1 MKTQVRKRG
10 KHIMAEKLSFCV
22 NIESPIA
29 VYVQIENQVQ
39 FAIASGRLKPG
50 DTLPSVR
57 EMSGMLN
64 INPNTVTKAYRD
76 LELLQLV
83 HTRRGVGVTVAD
95 KAPKICKDQTIN
107 MVKSHLV
114 DAVAECVASGL
125 STNEIRKT
133 VTETVD
139 AKTVPYQCAKRK

>member
-1 MKTQVRKRG
+1 
-10 KHIMAEKLSFCV
+10 MAEKLTFCV

-95 KAPKICKDQTIN
+95 KAPKICKDTTVS
-107 MVKSHLV
+107 MVKLHLI
-114 DAVAECVASGL
+114 DAVAECMASGL
-125 STNEIRKT
+125 NTNEVRK
-133 VTETVD
+133 VVSETVD
-139 AKTVPYQCAKRK
+139 SKIAPYQCAKKK

>member
-1 MKTQVRKRG
+1 MSEKR
-10 KHIMAEKLSFCV
+10 EFCV
-22 NIESPIA
+22 NIDSPIA

-57 EMSGMLN
+57 EMSQMLD

-83 HTRRGVGVTVAD
+83 HTRRGVGVSVSE
-95 KAPKICKDQTIN
+95 KAPKICRETTVA
-107 MVKSHLV
+107 MVKEHLT
-114 DAVAECVASGL
+114 DAVAECVSCGVPAGD
-125 STNEIRKT
+125 IRKVVSMT
-133 VTETVD
+133 IESGV
-139 AKTVPYQCAKRK
+139 APYQTAKKRP

>member
-1 MKTQVRKRG
+1 MTEKR
-10 KHIMAEKLSFCV
+10 EFYV

-39 FAIASGRLKPG
+39 FGIASGRLMPG

-57 EMSGMLN
+57 EMSQMLA

-83 HTRRGVGVTVAD
+83 HTRRGVGVTVSE
-95 KAPKICKDQTIN
+95 KAPKICRENTVV
-107 MVKSHLV
+107 MVKEHLT
-114 DAVAECVASGL
+114 DAVAECVSCGVPSADVRKVVSATIESG
-125 STNEIRKT
+125 
-133 VTETVD
+133 V
-139 AKTVPYQCAKRK
+139 VPYQAARKRL

>member
-1 MKTQVRKRG
+1 
-10 KHIMAEKLSFCV
+10 MAEKLNFCV

-83 HTRRGVGVTVAD
+83 HTRRGVGVTVAE
-95 KAPKICKDQTIN
+95 KAPKICKDQTIS

-125 STNEIRKT
+125 STNEIRKV

-139 AKTVPYQCAKRK
+139 AKTVPYQSGKKK

>member
-1 MKTQVRKRG
+1 MV
-10 KHIMAEKLSFCV
+10 EKLSFSV

-57 EMSGMLN
+57 EMSSMLN

-83 HTRRGVGVTVAD
+83 HTRRGVGVTVSE
-95 KAPKICKDQTIN
+95 KAPKISRETTLA
-107 MVKSHLV
+107 MVKNHLT
-114 DAVAECVASGL
+114 DAVAECVAAGVPAG
-125 STNEIRKT
+125 EVRKM
-133 VTETVD
+133 VTETID
-139 AKTVPYQCAKRK
+139 SKIAPYQIVRKK

>member
-1 MKTQVRKRG
+1 MA
-10 KHIMAEKLSFCV
+10 AEKLNFSV

-57 EMSGMLN
+57 EMSSMLN

-83 HTRRGVGVTVAD
+83 HTRRGVGVTVSE
-95 KAPKICKDQTIN
+95 KAPKISRETTLA
-107 MVKSHLV
+107 MVKNHLT
-114 DAVAECVASGL
+114 DAVAECVAAGL
-125 STNEIRKT
+125 TTAEIRKM
-133 VTETVD
+133 VTETIDSKV
-139 AKTVPYQCAKRK
+139 APYQVVRKK